1 MTLKLTKWGNSF
13 GIRIPKN
20 ILDELSIKENDNLEI
35 IVKNNQ
41 IILRKNEYDEFNI
54 REMAESY
61 YNKPFSQ
68 LEGVLSNKESE
79 WIDAQGEEEW

>member
-68 LEGVLSNKESE
+68 LESVLSNKESE